1 MQWYCETVC
10 LVCVD
15 AVPAGP
21 HSCCT
26 EVEMSECLQNLGQQV
41 LHCKHMHSAISMWS
55 TVPHDVL
62 MFQLVSLQPFIVFP
76 SCGALNSC
84 TTSDLYGCRCL
95 LVYLCELMT
104 LSSGVPTGL
113 PTWWHLETKAV
124 NISFRGPAGPLH
136 VRRRKGTDE
145 ENHWVRISP
154 SVAATK
160 LWALIKDS
168 YVYVYVINYFSRSL

>member
-1 MQWYCETVC
+1 MLLLQGHTPAAQRLRCLNAFKIWVNKFYTVSTRIEPSVCEVQYTR
-10 LVCVD
+10 
-15 AVPAGP
+15 
-21 HSCCT
+21 CT
-26 EVEMSECLQNLGQQV
+26 
-41 LHCKHMHSAISMWS
+41 
-55 TVPHDVL
+55 

-76 SCGALNSC
+76 SCKHWISVRQVRN
-84 TTSDLYGCRCL
+84 LYGCRCL

-104 LSSGVPTGL
+104 LSSGVHSGL

-124 NISFRGPAGPLH
+124 NISFRGSAGPLH

-145 ENHWVRISP
+145 ENHWVRILP

-168 YVYVYVINYFSRSL
+168 YVYVCVINYFSRSL

>member
-1 MQWYCETVC
+1 MLLLQGHTPAAQRLRCLNAFKIWVNKFYTVSTRIEPSVCEVQYTQC
-10 LVCVD
+10 TH
-15 AVPAGP
+15 VPTG
-21 HSCCT
+21 T
-26 EVEMSECLQNLGQQV
+26 
-41 LHCKHMHSAISMWS
+41 
-55 TVPHDVL
+55 
-62 MFQLVSLQPFIVFP
+62 LQPFIVFP
-76 SCGALNSC
+76 SCGALNIC
-84 TTSDLYGCRCL
+84 TTSNLYECRCL

-104 LSSGVPTGL
+104 LSSGVHSGL

-145 ENHWVRISP
+145 ENHWVRILP

-168 YVYVYVINYFSRSL
+168 YVYVCVINYFSRSL